1 MSVVEDVRTA
11 IQDFLAPQLRELAAR
26 MDSLEK
32 VMVAKFD
39 AVDFKLESFNQQMNS
54 KFEAVESK
62 FDALSQRMNSKFEAQ
77 EANVDSLR
85 REMNARFDAV
95 GNQIYDLKS
104 ALDLDRRMSR
114 LESQQAS
121 LPAKSA

>member
-39 AVDFKLESFNQQMNS
+39 AVDFKLESFNQQVNS
-54 KFEAVESK
+54 KFET
-62 FDALSQRMNSKFEAQ
+62 Q
-77 EANVDSLR
+77 EANAGSLR

-95 GNQIYDLKS
+95 ANQIYDLKS
-104 ALDLDRRMSR
+104 ALELDRRLSR